1 MKCFARETFQADRT
15 KLCFCIFRRLY
26 KFALAATNLCQK
38 FQVGSAAL
46 VTDVHMPKAVVVS
59 LSSIPP
65 RFDMLEPT
73 LMSLLSQDRPADSV
87 ILWIPRSYRR
97 FSEWDGRLPVVPP
110 GVKIRRCETD
120 FGPATK
126 VLPSLHLCAGQ
137 NVAIAFCDDDRLYRE
152 NWLSSMMLAM
162 EGHPGCCIV
171 AHGTDLPSDVGR
183 PLRTV
188 DRSLRAHHAKSG
200 LMQALVDIRRD
211 LNRKPLRRASGYAD
225 LLHGYAGVL
234 VRPEFFTPAVH
245 EIPPVLWAVDD
256 VWLSG
261 NLEEQ
266 GVPIW
271 VDDRIPM
278 PERRP
283 DVMATEALLDAQIEN
298 HNRWAADRA
307 CIRYFRDNYGIWT
320 PSTTE
325 HLLASLRFWRRRF
338 ARVARRLYS
347 RYLPNM

>member
-1 MKCFARETFQADRT
+1 
-15 KLCFCIFRRLY
+15 LCFCILRWLY
-26 KFALAATNLCQK
+26 KFALVATNFCQK
-38 FQVGSAAL
+38 FQVGSAVL
-46 VTDVHMPKAVVVS
+46 VTDVHMPKPIVVS

-73 LMSLLSQDRPADSV
+73 LTSLLSQDQPADSV

-110 GVKIRRCETD
+110 GVTIRRCELD

-137 NVAIAFCDDDRLYRE
+137 NVAIAFCDDDRLYRQ

-162 EGHPGCCIV
+162 EEHPGCCIV
-171 AHGTDLPSDVGR
+171 AHGSDLPSDIGR
-183 PLRTV
+183 PLRTAE
-188 DRSLRAHHAKSG
+188 RALRAHHTKSG
-200 LMQALVDIRRD
+200 LLQDFADFRRYV
-211 LNRKPLRRASGYAD
+211 NRNPLRRASGYAD

-278 PERRP
+278 PQQRP
-283 DVMATEALLDAQIEN
+283 DVMGTAALLDAQIEN
-298 HNRWAADRA
+298 HDRSAADRA
-307 CIRYFRDNYGIWT
+307 CISYFRDNYGIWT

-325 HLLASLRFWRRRF
+325 RLLAFLRPWGQRF
-338 ARVARRLYS
+338 AKAARRLLS
-347 RYLPNM
+347 R